1 MDALLGLHGNIW
13 NVPDADIQAESGQGR
28 YGSRRGTKLAWW
40 PSLWFWPMLAI
51 ALVGAAGTLFGPIG
65 ALLGAESAVG
75 VVAAAAIVFLSR
87 DRWLTFGLAGA
98 LTVSLVMLAGS
109 IWLNES
115 RGNHRQVA
123 SAPVMPTALASPVR
137 WPWRQITQAMADEGD
152 FRGADLD
159 GADLNGLQLSRKN
172 LDGAEANGAS
182 FRGAQLQNADLRGA
196 SLRGACMAGAN
207 LTDADLAG
215 ADFTG
220 ADVSG
225 VIVSA
230 QAEKAALVWP
240 VTQDGQ
246 ASSACS
252 G

>member
-1 MDALLGLHGNIW
+1 MA
-13 NVPDADIQAESGQGR
+13 
-28 YGSRRGTKLAWW
+28 
-40 PSLWFWPMLAI
+40 AI
-51 ALVGAAGTLFGPIG
+51 ALVGTAGTLFGPIG
-65 ALLGAESAVG
+65 ALLAAEVAVG
-75 VVAAAAIVFLSR
+75 LVAAAAIVFLSR

-98 LTVSLVMLAGS
+98 LTAALVLFAGS

-115 RGNHRQVA
+115 HGNHRHVAA
-123 SAPVMPTALASPVR
+123 SASVGSAALVSPVR
-137 WPWRQITQAMADEGD
+137 WPWRQITQAMADEGN

-159 GADLNGLQLSRKN
+159 GANLNGLELSYKN
-172 LDGAEANGAS
+172 LAGAQANGAS
-182 FRGAQLQNADLRGA
+182 FRGAQLQHANLRGA
-196 SLRGACMAGAN
+196 SLRGACLAGAN

-240 VTQDGQ
+240 VPPRG
-246 ASSACS
+246 ASGSACS
-252 G
+252 E